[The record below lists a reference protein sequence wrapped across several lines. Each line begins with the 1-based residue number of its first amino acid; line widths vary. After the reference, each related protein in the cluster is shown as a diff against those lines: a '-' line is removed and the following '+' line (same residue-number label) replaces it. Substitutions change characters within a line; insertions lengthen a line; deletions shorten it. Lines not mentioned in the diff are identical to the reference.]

1 MAVNGSGYQAWVTF
15 LDQWRAGQ
23 ANDASGL
30 PLLAEDDYP
39 ADSWARLIRRLR
51 GALASRLQAWAEGLL
66 RAMAEARDEFEVARA
81 LTQSRQGLAVI
92 RAVAAHPGLPH
103 ELSRHL
109 VEAIDEEIRS
119 AQQALMENI
128 ESARRAGVDDRIIQA
143 RLRTLRDNPIS
154 VIASPA
160 LLRVDAWACD
170 PSRPSR
176 RQILIDPSP
185 MHPEE

>member
-1 MAVNGSGYQAWVTF
+1 MAVTGSGYQAWVTF
-15 LDQWRAGQ
+15 LDRWRAGQ

-39 ADSWARLIRRLR
+39 VDSWARLIRRL
-51 GALASRLQAWAEGLL
+51 GDALASRLQAWAEGLL

-103 ELSRHL
+103 QLSRHL
-109 VEAIDEEIRS
+109 LDAVDEEIRS

-143 RLRTLRDNPIS
+143 RTRTLRDNPIF
-154 VIASPA
+154 VNASPA
-160 LLRVDAWACD
+160 PRRIDAWACD
-170 PSRPSR
+170 PSRPPR
-176 RQILIDPSP
+176 RQILIDPP
-185 MHPEE
+185 PIRPEE